1 MLQEKQQAQKQTL
14 VHKGT
19 EAEDQNQV
27 EGKGDPVLGLVPFD
41 AALFVIKQKGLFIEA
56 VDALSS

>member
-1 MLQEKQQAQKQTL
+1 MLQKVKAQKQTL

-27 EGKGDPVLGLVPFD
+27 EGKGDPVLGPVPFD
-41 AALFVIKQKGLFIEA
+41 AALFVIKQKGIFIEA